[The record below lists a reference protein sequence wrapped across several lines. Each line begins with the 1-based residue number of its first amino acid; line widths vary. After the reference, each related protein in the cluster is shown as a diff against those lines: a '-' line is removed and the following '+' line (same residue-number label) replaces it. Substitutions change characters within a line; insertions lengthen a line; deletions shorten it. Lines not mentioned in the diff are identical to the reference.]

1 MLVNTCKYLSTNRKS
16 MRTQDNCKSKANF
29 RNVSI
34 EIEQFNKCD
43 AEKPHDLM
51 TPSIYSPRIKIV
63 STVCWQLTLNWQKE
77 LFW

>member
-1 MLVNTCKYLSTNRKS
+1 